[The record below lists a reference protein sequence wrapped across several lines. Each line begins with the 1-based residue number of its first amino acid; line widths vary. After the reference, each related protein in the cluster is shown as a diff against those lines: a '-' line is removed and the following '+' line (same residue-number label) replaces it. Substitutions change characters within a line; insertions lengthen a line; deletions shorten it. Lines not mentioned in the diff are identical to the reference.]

1 MDYLGKKCPICSS
14 NFHDDDDIVV
24 CPECG
29 APYHRSCYEQT
40 GKCIFQN
47 LHSPDKD
54 WRDFITDD
62 EDETEPESEQ
72 QNIGVK
78 VCPFCGFKNEQDNI
92 SCENCGRPLF
102 NIDPNAAGENG
113 QPPFQNVNG
122 IPIIIDVMGGVKPDD
137 DFDGV
142 KGSELAK
149 YVKANMLYYM
159 PIFKRIKTQN
169 KSRFNFAAFLFGGGW
184 MLYRKRYGLG
194 VFVTLIMLV
203 LTLAESFFML
213 FYSSDILNG
222 VIDTLNKTYSSWG
235 FQTFYSEL
243 SKLPDSQFYL
253 AIAPYI
259 LSFIDFV
266 IMLIVGFTANRGYY
280 NYAIKKI
287 KLIKYGDST
296 SHEQNTST
304 DEAVKA
310 EADTAAV
317 QNTEVLEKIEHRGG
331 VSYPLAVSLLIC
343 DFLVSFLPQLFIQ

>member
-1 MDYLGKKCPICSS
+1 MDYLGKKCPVCSL

-54 WRDFITDD
+54 WRDFIADDDADD
-62 EDETEPESEQ
+62 ETPTDGEQ
-72 QNIGVK
+72 QTAGVK
-78 VCPFCGFKNEQDNI
+78 VCPFCGFQNGQDNI

-102 NIDPNAAGENG
+102 TQTPNGADSDG
-113 QPPFQNVNG
+113 QPPFPNVNG

-149 YVKANMLYYM
+149 YVKANTLYYM

-194 VFVTLIMLV
+194 VFLTLVMLV
-203 LTLAESFFML
+203 LSLAESFIMI

-222 VIDTLNKTYSSWG
+222 IIDNLNSAYSSWN
-235 FQTFYSEL
+235 FQTFYGEL
-243 SKLPDSQFYL
+243 SKLPDDKFYL
-253 AIAPYI
+253 AIAPYV
-259 LSFIDFV
+259 LSFVDFV
-266 IMLIVGFTANRGYY
+266 VMLIVGFTANKGYY
-280 NYAIKKI
+280 NYAINKI
-287 KLIKYGDST
+287 KLIKYGDDTVSEENVT
-296 SHEQNTST
+296 AEDDTPEQAEN
-304 DEAVKA
+304 EAVLK
-310 EADTAAV
+310 
-317 QNTEVLEKIEHRGG
+317 KIEERGG
-331 VSYPLAVSLLIC
+331 VSYPIAVSLLIC
-343 DFLVSFLPQLFIQ
+343 NFLVSFLPQLFIK